1 MFSRIQTRHFR
12 SLKAVDQPLG
22 QIQAL
27 VGPNAS
33 GKTTFL
39 DVIGLLSDLVR
50 QRGNVR
56 DAILMRSASF
66 EKLIWQGPG
75 DDLGQRMAFQIAV
88 EAPIPAAVHVRMA
101 DDKKKYTLVRYELEV
116 GFDAAT
122 NELGLNHETLWLRNA
137 GPDHQIVQKDMFPLV
152 ADDAPQVLI
161 GKGRPGFKVVMKKTP
176 GGNDNY
182 YTEGAKSYAPS
193 FRLGRTKLALAHIPA
208 DEASFPVSS
217 WFRDLLES
225 GVQNVVLNSQV
236 IRQPSPPGLGLRF
249 QTNGSNLPW
258 VIAELRRDARRF
270 AAWLEHVRTALED
283 ITDIDTVERED
294 DRHRYLVIKYAN
306 GAVVPSWLASDGT
319 LRLLAL
325 TITAYLKDLQGVF
338 LIEEPE
344 NGIHPRAIETV
355 IQSLSS
361 IYDGQV
367 LIATHSPVALNM
379 LEPPQILCFAKDQT
393 GATDIVAGNHHPAL
407 QDWKQ
412 GQPDLGVLFAAGI
425 LS

>member
-1 MFSRIQTRHFR
+1 MFSRIQTRYFR

-22 QIQAL
+22 SVQAL

-39 DVIGLLSDLVR
+39 DVLGLLSDLVR
-50 QRGNVR
+50 NRGDVR
-56 DAILMRSASF
+56 ETIQSRSASF
-66 EKLIWQGPG
+66 DKLIWQGPG
-75 DDLGQRMAFQIAV
+75 EDKGQRGGFQIAV
-88 EAPIPAAVHVRMA
+88 EAPIPESVRARMA
-101 DDKKKYTLVRYELEV
+101 DDKRQFTTVRYEIEI
-116 GFDAAT
+116 GFDAST
-122 NELGLNHETLWLRNA
+122 NEIGLDHETLWLRA
-137 GPDHQIVQKDMFPLV
+137 SGEDQISVQKDMFPMV
-152 ADDAPQVLI
+152 PEDAPSIFV
-161 GKGRPGFKVVMKKTP
+161 GTSKRGFKVVMKKTP

-193 FRLGRTKLALAHIPA
+193 FRLGRTKLGLAHIPA

-217 WFRDLLES
+217 WFRDMLEK
-225 GVQNVVLNSQV
+225 GVQNVVLNSQI

-249 QTNGSNLPW
+249 QSNGSNLPW
-258 VIAELRRDARRF
+258 VVAELRRDTQRF
-270 AAWLEHVRTALED
+270 ADWLEHVRTALGDIED
-283 ITDIDTVERED
+283 IDSIERDD

-325 TITAYLKDLQGVF
+325 TITAYLKDLNGVF

-379 LEPPQILCFAKDQT
+379 LEPAQVLCFAKDQS
-393 GATDIVAGNHHPAL
+393 GATDIVAGDRHPAL
-407 QDWKQ
+407 QHWKQ
-412 GQPDLGVLFAAGI
+412 GQPDLGVLFAAGV

>member
-1 MFSRIQTRHFR
+1 MFTRIQTRYFR
-12 SLKAVDQPLG
+12 SLKSVDQSLG
-22 QIQAL
+22 AIQAL

-50 QRGNVR
+50 RRGDVR
-56 DAILMRSASF
+56 EAIHSRSANF

-75 DDLGQRMAFQIAV
+75 ADQGLRSAFQLAV
-88 EAPIPAAVHVRMA
+88 EARIPEEVRQRLA
-101 DDKKKYTLVRYELEV
+101 EDKRPYTSVRYELEI
-116 GFDAAT
+116 GFDTVT
-122 NELGLNHETLWLRNA
+122 NELGLNHETLWL
-137 GPDHQIVQKDMFPLV
+137 H
-152 ADDAPQVLI
+152 APQAVPVRVQDVFPFVAEDASAI
-161 GKGRPGFKVVMKKTP
+161 FMGKQKTGFKVVMRKTL
-176 GGNDNY
+176 GGNDTY
-182 YTEGAKSYAPS
+182 YPEGRESYKPS

-208 DEASFPVSS
+208 DEVSFPVSS
-217 WFRDLLES
+217 WFRGLLES

-258 VIAELRRDARRF
+258 VIAELRRDMDRF
-270 AAWLEHVRTALED
+270 GDWLAHVRTALED
-283 ITDIDTVERED
+283 IVDIDTVERED

-325 TITAYLKDLQGVF
+325 TIPAYLKGMDGVF

-344 NGIHPRAIETV
+344 NGIHPSAIETV

-379 LEPPQILCFAKDQT
+379 LEPAQVLCFAKDST
-393 GATDIVAGNHHPAL
+393 GATDIVAGNNHPAL
-407 QDWKQ
+407 QNWKQ